1 MSNDPDAW
9 RFDDEPECE
18 HRTVEV
24 DLWGDPPVATCR
36 ACGEYWFA
44 SDLEIKTEQRRQRA
58 EWWAW
63 QRERWLGWA
72 LRPYRRFKDW
82 RAARALKKSLDE
94 EIPF

>member
-9 RFDDEPECE
+9 WEDEPECE

-24 DLWGDPPVATCR
+24 DLLYGQPMTVCLECGDQWPSSVT
-36 ACGEYWFA
+36 
-44 SDLEIKTEQRRQRA
+44 EINRERRRQRA
-58 EWWAW
+58 EWWVW
-63 QRERWLGWA
+63 KRERWLGWA
-72 LRPYRRFKDW
+72 IRPYRRFKDW